1 MTPHDIQTISASYPY
16 GGLIGMG
23 DARFMNPLL
32 SRFKLFRIHAG
43 YHDAYGAMKQL
54 YNMGPGYC
62 YMLPNW
68 KLPNNCFL
76 GHITGL
82 AHWLIKYLFYRHEFD
97 SVDV

>member
-1 MTPHDIQTISASYPY
+1 MTRRELKTISKLNPY

-23 DARFMNPLL
+23 KARFMNPLL

-43 YHDAYGAMKQL
+43 YHDAYGAMKRL
-54 YNMGPGYC
+54 HNMGPGYC

-82 AHWLIKYLFYRHEFD
+82 AHWLIIYLFNRRDFD